1 MRALICGSRGWR
13 DPAPIARLLDD
24 LLAEHGAD
32 LTLIHGGCPKGA
44 DAIAHAEAAKR
55 GIRTIVETARWNRF
69 GGAAGPIRNQAMI
82 DLHHPDAVFAFRSSG
97 KSRGTDD
104 MVNRARRASV
114 PTRIFTD
121 PGEPT
126 RRAGYTD

>member
-1 MRALICGSRGWR
+1 MARPGS
-13 DPAPIARLLDD
+13 IARLLDD

-32 LTLIHGGCPKGA
+32 LTLIHGGLPEGA
-44 DAIAHAEAAKR
+44 DAIRTPKRHEARNTKR
-55 GIRTIVETARWNRF
+55 SSNARWNRF

-104 MVNRARRASV
+104 MVNRARRGSV
-114 PTRIFTD
+114 PTRIFT
-121 PGEPT
+121 T
-126 RRAGYTD
+126 R